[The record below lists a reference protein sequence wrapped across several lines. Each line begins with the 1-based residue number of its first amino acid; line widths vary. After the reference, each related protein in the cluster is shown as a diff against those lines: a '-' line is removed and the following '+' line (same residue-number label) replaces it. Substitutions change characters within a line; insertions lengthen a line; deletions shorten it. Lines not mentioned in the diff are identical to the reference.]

1 MTEIS
6 QILLILLDSRCPTLH
21 FPPALV
27 SFLASAAPPDRVRP
41 ILVLT
46 KVDIAGPARAD
57 AWTRYLRARHPGLR
71 IVHVESYVEKT
82 FGPDATAEARKRAL
96 EPQLP
101 SAFREAL
108 VDALREAHAE
118 LLQPPEEVRADARRL
133 AKWKPRVKASVDWDA
148 VLKAQGGKV
157 GTAVGPGGHA
167 RKHSKAALDE
177 HPAHADVGEE
187 GHREDE
193 RPEEE
198 GEPDVLTIG
207 VIGAPIAASSSS

>member
-27 SFLASAAPPDRVRP
+27 SFLASAAPPDRVRA

-46 KVDIAGPARAD
+46 KVDIAGPDRAD

-101 SAFREAL
+101 SAFRAAL

-167 RKHSKAALDE
+167 RKHSKAASDE
-177 HPAHADVGEE
+177 HHAHAGGEE
-187 GHREDE
+187 Q
-193 RPEEE
+193 
-198 GEPDVLTIG
+198 IG
-207 VIGAPIAASSSS
+207 RAHV